1 VKVRR
6 GRPPRLSLEPV
17 EAEVIRRAAEELLQ
31 LLAADAA
38 GPSTADSDDPL
49 AAIVGPIDTGE
60 PVDDAVL
67 RRLLPDAYRD
77 DEESAAEWR
86 RLGRSEVRSAMTEAV
101 RRLLDDLPPGGRVV
115 VRLDDEHVE
124 YWLTALTDLRLAL
137 GTRLEITDDRWYD
150 AALRLPEDDPR
161 RMAYA
166 FYEFLTAC
174 QSVILDA
181 VG

>member
-17 EAEVIRRAAEELLQ
+17 EADLIRHVATELAQ
-31 LLAADAA
+31 LLTADVG
-38 GPSTADSDDPL
+38 GPATADSDDPL
-49 AAIVGPIDTGE
+49 ADIVGPMDTGE
-60 PVDDAVL
+60 PAEDPVL

-77 DEESAAEWR
+77 DEEAAAEWR
-86 RLGRSEVRSAMTEAV
+86 RLGRSEVRSAKTAAV
-101 RRLLDDLPPGGRVV
+101 ERLLADVTGGGPVV
-115 VRLDDEHVE
+115 VRLDDEHVG

-137 GTRLEITDDRWYD
+137 GTRLQITDDRWYD
-150 AALRLPEDDPR
+150 EALRLPDDDPR